1 LGDSFSTK
9 QIEKAV
15 AIARDLFHIVA
26 EKAVFVAPFIGIY
39 AQLITVIAVQSHAS
53 CNPNVSI
60 SVGI

>member
-39 AQLITVIAVQSHAS
+39 AQLITVIAV
-53 CNPNVSI
+53 
-60 SVGI
+60 